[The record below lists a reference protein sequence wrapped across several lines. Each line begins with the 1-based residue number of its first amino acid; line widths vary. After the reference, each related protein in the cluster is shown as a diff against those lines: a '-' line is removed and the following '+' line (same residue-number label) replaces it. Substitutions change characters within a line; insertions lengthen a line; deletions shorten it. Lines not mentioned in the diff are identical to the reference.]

1 MARRQDAAPRMQ
13 RLALM
18 ASRGTRR
25 YKRNRA
31 AILNGTPTCWICGK
45 PIDTSLAYW
54 ITKPDGSRTINPL
67 AGTADHVEAFA
78 KGGSDHRTNL
88 KPAHAGCNRAKSD
101 KPHAPIVRRS
111 GALD

>member
-1 MARRQDAAPRMQ
+1 
-13 RLALM
+13 M

-31 AILNGTPTCWICGK
+31 AILTGQPTCHICGQI
-45 PIDTSLAYW
+45 IDTSLAYW
-54 ITKPDGSRTINPL
+54 ITKPDGRRTINPM

-78 KGGSDHRTNL
+78 KGGSDNRSNL

-101 KPHAPIVRRS
+101 KPHAPIIRRS